1 MVTGNPKHIGKFH
14 WEVGKPEIIDLE
26 NPNLICT
33 MWPKIG
39 ELSGAFGGFLGLTPI
54 VCGGTH
60 LTPDKAYTID
70 NSDVC
75 FGYHK
80 SSNKLKTE
88 VNFTGKMKK
97 KLAFA
102 ASIIIDY
109 NNLWVTGAE
118 GIIFLQIYLTLN
130 QVLKMGFLKV
140 ALLGSSNK
148 MVPLYLGLSYPN
160 PWKTLIDI
168 P

>member
-1 MVTGNPKHIGKFH
+1 MCIQDYQHHYISDPADFKKILLITGNPKHIGKFH

-26 NPNLICT
+26 NPTLSCT

-75 FGYHK
+75 FAFHK

-88 VNFTGKMKK
+88 VKFIGKMKK

-102 ASIIIDY
+102 ASIVIDY

-118 GIIFLQIYLTLN
+118 GITFMQIYLTLK
-130 QVLKMGFLKV
+130 QVLKM
-140 ALLGSSNK
+140 
-148 MVPLYLGLSYPN
+148 
-160 PWKTLIDI
+160 
-168 P
+168 

>member
-88 VNFTGKMKK
+88 VNFKGKMKK

-118 GIIFLQIYLTLN
+118 GIITFLQIYFTLN
-130 QVLKMGFLKV
+130 QVLKM
-140 ALLGSSNK
+140 
-148 MVPLYLGLSYPN
+148 
-160 PWKTLIDI
+160 
-168 P
+168 

>member
-1 MVTGNPKHIGKFH
+1 MITGNPKHIGKFH

-26 NPNLICT
+26 NPNLSCT

-75 FGYHK
+75 FAYHK

-88 VNFTGKMKK
+88 VNFMGKMKK

-102 ASIIIDY
+102 ASIVIDY

-118 GIIFLQIYLTLN
+118 GIIFLQIFLN
-130 QVLKMGFLKV
+130 QSSIENVYFSKV
-140 ALLGSSNK
+140 ARPGLSNR
-148 MVPLYLGLSYPN
+148 MVPFYLGLSYPN
-160 PWKTLIDI
+160 PWKTLIDTL
-168 P
+168 